1 MPPSGI
7 GPAPVSSRLE
17 VVLLNRQ
24 RRRRVRP
31 DRLRRLLEDAAR
43 SLGVSGEVALVLT
56 RDPAVRELNAR
67 YRGQDEPTDVLSFP
81 GPCAGHVLPRASKS
95 ARRIHCDACE
105 RRAAGLG
112 DIVVSVD
119 TAERNARRLGRTLQ
133 RELDVL
139 ALHGFLHV
147 LGYDHETDDGT
158 MDRLERRLR
167 RELL

>member
-7 GPAPVSSRLE
+7 GPAPVSSGLE

-24 RRRRVRP
+24 RRRRVRS
-31 DRLRRLLEDAAR
+31 DRLRRVLEGAAR

-67 YRGQDEPTDVLSFP
+67 YRGQDKPTDVLSFP
-81 GPCAGHVLPRASKS
+81 GPGG
-95 ARRIHCDACE
+95 
-105 RRAAGLG
+105 AAGLG

-158 MDRLERRLR
+158 MGRLERRLR

>member
-1 MPPSGI
+1 VPPSGA
-7 GPAPVSSRLE
+7 GPAAVSSRLE

-24 RRRRVRP
+24 RRRPVRP
-31 DRLRRLLEDAAR
+31 ERLRRLLEAAAR

-56 RDPAVRELNAR
+56 RDPAVRALNAR
-67 YRGQDEPTDVLSFP
+67 YRGKDQPTDVLSFP
-81 GPCAGHVLPRASKS
+81 GPGG
-95 ARRIHCDACE
+95 D
-105 RRAAGLG
+105 AGLG

-119 TAERNARRLGRTLQ
+119 TAERNARRQGRTLQ

-167 RELL
+167 RRLL

>member
-1 MPPSGI
+1 VPPSGI
-7 GPAPVSSRLE
+7 GPAPVSPGLE

-24 RRRRVRP
+24 RRRRVRS
-31 DRLRRLLEDAAR
+31 DRLRRLLEGAAR

-67 YRGQDEPTDVLSFP
+67 YRGKDKPTDVLSFP
-81 GPCAGHVLPRASKS
+81 GPGGS
-95 ARRIHCDACE
+95 
-105 RRAAGLG
+105 AGLG

>member
-7 GPAPVSSRLE
+7 GPAPVSSGLE

-24 RRRRVRP
+24 RRRRVRS
-31 DRLRRLLEDAAR
+31 DRLRRLLEGAAR

-67 YRGQDEPTDVLSFP
+67 YRGQDKPTDVLSFP
-81 GPCAGHVLPRASKS
+81 GPGGS
-95 ARRIHCDACE
+95 
-105 RRAAGLG
+105 AGLG

-158 MDRLERRLR
+158 MGRLERRLR